1 MNEGCEDHQM
11 CIVKENERDGTKILA
26 LVTQGIVM
34 P

>member
-1 MNEGCEDHQM
+1 MNEGCGDHQM
-11 CIVKENERDGTKILA
+11 CIVKESKRDDTKILA